1 MKVSE
6 IRFSVIKKNYLNFL
20 KKQEVLSEPFYNKIS
35 QLKNFYIPICDS
47 INKKYIS
54 NKKSLIVGLAGGQGA
69 GKTTIAKIIKI
80 ILKNK
85 FNLNVLNFSI
95 DDFYK
100 TKNQRRKMS
109 KNIHKL
115 FLTRGVPGTHDINL
129 VKKCFLNLMKKKF
142 KPFSIPKFDKLNDD
156 RYPKSRWM
164 KIKKKPD
171 IIIFEGWCVGARNQ
185 TNQQIKIPIN
195 NLEKK
200 FDKKLIWRKKVNLEL
215 KNDYKKI
222 FKLINKL
229 IFLKV
234 PNFNYVYRWRLL
246 QEEKLKILSKGK
258 KTMTKNQIKK
268 FVMYYERITRQM
280 IKDLKQ
286 DADVVISLDKKH
298 RLNNIKFY

>member
-1 MKVSE
+1 
-6 IRFSVIKKNYLNFL
+6 
-20 KKQEVLSEPFYNKIS
+20 
-35 QLKNFYIPICDS
+35 
-47 INKKYIS
+47 
-54 NKKSLIVGLAGGQGA
+54 
-69 GKTTIAKIIKI
+69 
-80 ILKNK
+80 
-85 FNLNVLNFSI
+85 
-95 DDFYK
+95 
-100 TKNQRRKMS
+100 
-109 KNIHKL
+109 
-115 FLTRGVPGTHDINL
+115 
-129 VKKCFLNLMKKKF
+129 MKKKF
-142 KPFSIPKFDKLNDD
+142 KPFISELISNDD

-222 FKLINKL
+222 FKLLNKL

-298 RLNNIKFY
+298 RLNNIKIY

>member
-1 MKVSE
+1 
-6 IRFSVIKKNYLNFL
+6 
-20 KKQEVLSEPFYNKIS
+20 
-35 QLKNFYIPICDS
+35 
-47 INKKYIS
+47 
-54 NKKSLIVGLAGGQGA
+54 
-69 GKTTIAKIIKI
+69 
-80 ILKNK
+80 
-85 FNLNVLNFSI
+85 
-95 DDFYK
+95 
-100 TKNQRRKMS
+100 
-109 KNIHKL
+109 
-115 FLTRGVPGTHDINL
+115 
-129 VKKCFLNLMKKKF
+129 
-142 KPFSIPKFDKLNDD
+142 
-156 RYPKSRWM
+156 M

-222 FKLINKL
+222 FKLLNKL

-298 RLNNIKFY
+298 RLNNIKIY